1 MEARGQAMKNI
12 FFFDVDTQR
21 DFMLRSG
28 ALYVPGAERI
38 LPKLRRLFDLA
49 RKNDVLILSSM
60 DCHRPDDPEF
70 GQFPPHCVR
79 GTEGQK
85 KVDETLLPRPLI
97 VESMPAD
104 RNYLE
109 TVRKYQQILLQ
120 KQALDVFTNPA
131 TEKFLR
137 ALPPYAMVFGVT
149 TEHCVRH
156 AVLGLRKAGV
166 KTVVISDAICALG
179 IESGQSAIN
188 EMRKAGVDFINT
200 DTLLGVL
207 AK

>member
-1 MEARGQAMKNI
+1 MKNI

-21 DFMLRSG
+21 DFMLPGG

-49 RKNDVLILSSM
+49 RKNDVFILSSM
-60 DCHRPDDPEF
+60 DCHTPDDPEF
-70 GQFPPHCVR
+70 SQFLPHCVR
-79 GTEGQK
+79 GTGGQK
-85 KVDETLLPRPLI
+85 KVDETLLTRPLT
-97 VESMPAD
+97 VENKPAD
-104 RNYLE
+104 RNYLDS
-109 TVRKYQQILLQ
+109 VRKYQQILLQ
-120 KQALDVFTNPA
+120 KQTLDIFTNPA

-156 AVLGLRKAGV
+156 AALGLRKAGV

-179 IESGQSAIN
+179 VESGQSAID
-188 EMRKAGVDFINT
+188 EMRKAGVDFITT

-207 AK
+207 SE